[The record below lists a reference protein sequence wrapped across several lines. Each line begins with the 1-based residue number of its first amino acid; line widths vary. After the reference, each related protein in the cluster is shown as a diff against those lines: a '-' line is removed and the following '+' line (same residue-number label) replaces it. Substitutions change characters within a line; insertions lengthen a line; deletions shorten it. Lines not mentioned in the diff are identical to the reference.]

1 MSSCTT
7 PWYARIPT
15 PSNIADEP
23 SRGATQRF
31 IQGRIPET
39 SVCDGLQEIM
49 LALAENT
56 VMRGSSSWAAELVGT
71 LMEFLWRRFMWLL
84 NLCFFFPA
92 IYVIAGTGDSH
103 IGTTDRR
110 FDLHSPLSL
119 VSKKVRD
126 LRHFI
131 VLEEHVAFKIV
142 WQWKPFWWTDGLS
155 LNVLEKF
162 WNGLVWTHLCLG

>member
-1 MSSCTT
+1 MSSRTG
-7 PWYARIPT
+7 W
-15 PSNIADEP
+15 N
-23 SRGATQRF
+23 
-31 IQGRIPET
+31 
-39 SVCDGLQEIM
+39 VDGIFY
-49 LALAENT
+49 
-56 VMRGSSSWAAELVGT
+56 GSDLFDCW
-71 LMEFLWRRFMWLL
+71 
-84 NLCFFFPA
+84 NLCFFSPA

-142 WQWKPFWWTDGLS
+142 WQ
-155 LNVLEKF
+155 
-162 WNGLVWTHLCLG
+162 